1 VSEKKS
7 VEKKTFLWPLD
18 KLASIIGNI
27 LLSPF
32 KPPEK

>member
-18 KLASIIGNI
+18 KLASVIASI
-27 LLSPF
+27 LFSPF